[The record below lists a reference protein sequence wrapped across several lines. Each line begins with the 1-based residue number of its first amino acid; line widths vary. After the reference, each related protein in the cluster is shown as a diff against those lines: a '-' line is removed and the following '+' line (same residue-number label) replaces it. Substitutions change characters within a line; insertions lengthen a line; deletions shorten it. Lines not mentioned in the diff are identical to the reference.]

1 MLFNDVL
8 SGVYSHFFGGG
19 GGRRTF
25 KWPFHQLPH
34 VLKGLET

>member
-19 GGRRTF
+19 GGDAHLNGHFTSCPTF
-25 KWPFHQLPH
+25 
-34 VLKGLET
+34 

>member
-8 SGVYSHFFGGG
+8 SGVYSHFFGG